1 MLKDQHQKQGHGNKM
16 ISDSFTMTGDVTI
29 ELFGPDNRLKDKRF
43 IKNLVL
49 TNGKT
54 LAASRFAGNSLSV
67 LSHMALGTGST
78 APDIGD
84 TTLEGEIDRI
94 ALLSAAPSLNT
105 ITYIASF
112 APGVATGLLTE
123 AGLFNAAFAGTMAA
137 RTTFG
142 QVSKGAGDTIVI
154 TWVITIN

>member
-1 MLKDQHQKQGHGNKM
+1 M
-16 ISDSFTMTGDVTI
+16 ISDCMKMTGDVTI
-29 ELFGPDNRLKDKRF
+29 ELYGPENNLKDKRF

-54 LAASRFAGNSLSV
+54 LAASRFAGNSDSV

-84 TTLEGEIDRI
+84 TILEGEIGRI
-94 ALLSAAPSLNT
+94 VLLSATPTLNT
-105 ITYIASF
+105 ITYVASF
-112 APGVATGLLTE
+112 APGVATGLITE
-123 AGLFNAAFAGTMAA
+123 AGLFNASFSGTMAA

-142 QVSKGAGDTIVI
+142 QVSKGAGDTVII